1 MYKPEYETKSNLY
14 TTDNPFFVCTIF

>member
-14 TTDNPFFVCTIF
+14 TTDNPFFVCTIL